1 MPISEI
7 RDEKAGHRF
16 NMPTVDP
23 SVPTDPRHPIN
34 LEPENTPAS
43 EVRREPMRPVVSVG
57 LGAAAY
63 QILVQPQAKKVE
75 KRLAPLSSTFRP
87 SNKPGPSSNEGYGP
101 RTDV

>member
-1 MPISEI
+1 
-7 RDEKAGHRF
+7 
-16 NMPTVDP
+16 
-23 SVPTDPRHPIN
+23 
-34 LEPENTPAS
+34 
-43 EVRREPMRPVVSVG
+43 MRPVVSVG